1 MTARGARPRS
11 AQAMDDMAPPGS
23 SSSSRVELA
32 ALIARCV
39 ALAEGAGALI
49 REVYHQSG
57 AVAVTYK
64 GGGSSDPV
72 TTADWRAQRHIAG
85 SLALAYPGLLVIG
98 EEDEEAVAAQDD
110 VPLDPGAGLGA
121 VLPEHQLPAELQSLE
136 LSGLVIWLD
145 PLDGTRSFVERR
157 PADVTTMI
165 GIAYRGAP
173 LAGVV
178 SFPLDDARPLPVWGG
193 PALGLHGV
201 AVAAGAAAAAPDDRP
216 VVGLSWWVAEDA
228 GKLAAVEAALPQ
240 EKFRIDTT
248 AGGSGHL
255 VVKVLE
261 GKLDAARKKNA
272 FFRAFLC

>member
-1 MTARGARPRS
+1 MLTDGRTLLPPTPCPSSTLGFRLLKYVLYYMTARGARARSSS
-11 AQAMDDMAPPGS
+11 AQAMDDMVPPGS

-110 VPLDPGAGLGA
+110 VPLT
-121 VLPEHQLPAELQSLE
+121 V
-136 LSGLVIWLD
+136 
-145 PLDGTRSFVERR
+145 
-157 PADVTTMI
+157 
-165 GIAYRGAP
+165 
-173 LAGVV
+173 
-178 SFPLDDARPLPVWGG
+178 
-193 PALGLHGV
+193 
-201 AVAAGAAAAAPDDRP
+201 
-216 VVGLSWWVAEDA
+216 
-228 GKLAAVEAALPQ
+228 
-240 EKFRIDTT
+240 
-248 AGGSGHL
+248 
-255 VVKVLE
+255 
-261 GKLDAARKKNA
+261 
-272 FFRAFLC
+272 

>member
-1 MTARGARPRS
+1 MV
-11 AQAMDDMAPPGS
+11 DMAPPGS

-49 REVYHQSG
+49 HEVYHQSG

-121 VLPEHQLPAELQSLE
+121 VLPEHQLPAEHLLE
-136 LSGLVIWLD
+136 DEIEHALEGM
-145 PLDGTRSFVERR
+145 RY
-157 PADVTTMI
+157 A
-165 GIAYRGAP
+165 
-173 LAGVV
+173 
-178 SFPLDDARPLPVWGG
+178 AREAAQTFETLRHP
-193 PALGLHGV
+193 
-201 AVAAGAAAAAPDDRP
+201 AVAQ
-216 VVGLSWWVAEDA
+216 EY
-228 GKLAAVEAALPQ
+228 VEAHEIAL
-240 EKFRIDTT
+240 
-248 AGGSGHL
+248 
-255 VVKVLE
+255 
-261 GKLDAARKKNA
+261 
-272 FFRAFLC
+272 